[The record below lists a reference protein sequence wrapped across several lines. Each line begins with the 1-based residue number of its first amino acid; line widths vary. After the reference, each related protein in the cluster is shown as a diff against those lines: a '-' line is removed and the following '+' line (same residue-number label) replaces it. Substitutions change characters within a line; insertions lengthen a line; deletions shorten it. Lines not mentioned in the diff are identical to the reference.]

1 LATTPIE
8 LNLKCAACANPLP
21 PGALVC
27 PLCHTLV
34 HAANLEA
41 LAAAARQLEEEG
53 QISSARQAWMQML
66 PLLPPNSTQ
75 AEWTKKKIAALHA
88 EIANVGATKPS
99 TKNDWAKKFGPLAPL
114 LVLLS
119 KAKFLLAL
127 LKFNFLFSFLSFIW
141 IYCLLF
147 GWKFGLGFAVL
158 ILIHEMGHYV
168 DIKLRGLP
176 VEMPVFIPGIGAYVK
191 WRALNVTLQTRA
203 LVSLAGPLAG
213 FVSAAACCFIYF
225 QTHDPLWAALAH
237 TGAWI
242 NVLNLIPVFMLD
254 GGEAMNAL
262 EFWGRIAVLTTAIAL
277 WAWMREGVFILV
289 AAGTAYRLFTKDRPN
304 QPSYA
309 ATAYFIAVLCLLALV
324 LKITPGQ
331 GVFQSH

>member
-1 LATTPIE
+1 MATTPIE
-8 LNLKCAACANPLP
+8 LIPKCAACANALP
-21 PGALVC
+21 SAALVC

-34 HAANLEA
+34 HGAELEG

-53 QISSARQAWMQML
+53 QVSTARQAWMRML
-66 PLLPPNSTQ
+66 PLLPPDSTQ

-88 EIANVGATKPS
+88 EIANAGLTKPS

-119 KAKFLLAL
+119 KAKVLLAL

-158 ILIHEMGHYV
+158 ILIHEMGHYI
-168 DIKLRGLP
+168 DIKSRGLP
-176 VEMPVFIPGIGAYVK
+176 VEMPVFIPGLGAYVK

-203 LVSLAGPLAG
+203 YVSLAGPLAG
-213 FVSAAACCFIYF
+213 FVSSAACCFIYF
-225 QTHDPLWAALAH
+225 QTHDRLWAALAH
-237 TGAWI
+237 TGAWL
-242 NVLNLIPVFMLD
+242 NALNLIPVFMLD

-262 EFWGRIAVLTTAIAL
+262 AMWGRIAVLTTCVAL
-277 WAWMREGVFILV
+277 WAYLGEGVFILV
-289 AAGTAYRLFTKDRPN
+289 AAGTGYRLFTKDYPK

-309 ATAYFIAVLCLLALV
+309 ATAYFLAVLCLLALV

-331 GVFQSH
+331 SLFRTH